1 MFLQVCFKNF
11 VQGALYPIKHCTDR
25 TPFYHISTNTRL
37 IICPPTPHPTVLP
50 GICSSHPA
58 MFDHMNFT
66 GIYRFDVSWLSGVA
80 RLFPVVENMVQRK
93 CYTAELQPGW
103 RTGNKSGYF
112 HTIQKVGR
120 PSYEWPP
127 FFLHGVLQWC
137 WWKFS
142 TPFRHKYWLLHHRSL
157 YHE

>member
-1 MFLQVCFKNF
+1 
-11 VQGALYPIKHCTDR
+11 
-25 TPFYHISTNTRL
+25 
-37 IICPPTPHPTVLP
+37 
-50 GICSSHPA
+50 
-58 MFDHMNFT
+58 MNFT

-120 PSYEWPP
+120 PSYERPP
-127 FFLHGVLQWC
+127 FYMGFCNGVDENFQ
-137 WWKFS
+137 
-142 TPFRHKYWLLHHRSL
+142 HHFVINIDYCITEACITNSITV
-157 YHE
+157 